1 MRPLPV
7 AFVMMLAA
15 VPASG
20 AADRVTALLARSTT
34 PGSLVLLVQD
44 GRDPRVT
51 TRWIES
57 LMAPDAQVRLLA
69 ARLLRQ
75 THPATAADPLR
86 KALATETDHFVAAE
100 QARSLLEIA
109 PDAEA
114 PVIEAA
120 ARLKDEGLAAILGRL
135 RGPRALGAF
144 DRVRDQ
150 CGSAAAAVL
159 IGAIVEGSPDIL
171 NALPAH
177 VVEDDAALKAAFVSA
192 IVIRIAPHGPWLG
205 SVLTQRSSDVR
216 MLAWW
221 SIAVSSDGASSA
233 EDVKAASTSRG
244 SSPDGPA
251 LRLGRAL
258 ALRAAGQTSDEDIVQ
273 LTAQVVKDTELPA
286 SARAAL
292 VDGAVTQ
299 LLTDRE
305 KENMPP
311 ALQKPGPPLPTTSA
325 AVSKYNAMRTVDT
338 LPRGLISD
346 VMAVSGCKA
355 KPRDAVAGALVKYGA
370 TGQPVQMGLLTSEL
384 SQPCQDAAQALML
397 TSLLGEEGAAA
408 ANAMHVVLIPLDQ
421 DFDQCLDPLKSGGS
435 DGAAHE
441 GTAPVRIGGEI
452 VPPKKTKDV
461 HPVYPKPAMDR
472 HVTGVVILDAVV
484 SSRGCVNRATVLRT
498 LDPMLDEEAVRAVIQ
513 WKFTPTLSG
522 GVPVPVL
529 MTVTVQFTLQ

>member
-15 VPASG
+15 VPAAG
-20 AADRVTALLARSTT
+20 AADRVTALLSRSTT

-51 TRWIES
+51 TRWVES
-57 LMAPDAQVRLLA
+57 LMASDARVRLLA

-86 KALATETDHFVAAE
+86 KALAAETDLFVAAE
-100 QARSLLEIA
+100 QARTLLEISA
-109 PDAEA
+109 DGDA

-120 ARLKDEGLAAILGRL
+120 ARLKDEGLTAILGRL

-150 CGSAAAAVL
+150 CGSSAAATL

-177 VVEDDAALKAAFVSA
+177 VVEDDAALKAALTSA
-192 IVIRIAPHGPWLG
+192 IIIRIAPHGPWLG
-205 SVLTQRSSDVR
+205 SVLSQRNGDVR

-233 EDVKAASTSRG
+233 EDVKAATTTPG

-258 ALRAAGQTSDEDIVQ
+258 ALRAAGLTSDEDIVQ
-273 LTAQVVKDTELPA
+273 LSAQTAKDTELPP

-292 VDGAVTQ
+292 VDGAITR
-299 LLTDRE
+299 LLTDHER
-305 KENMPP
+305 ENMPP
-311 ALQKPGPPLPTTSA
+311 LLQKSGPPPPDTAA
-325 AVSKYNAMRTVDT
+325 AVPKYNAMRTVDT

-355 KPRDAVAGALVKYGA
+355 KARDAVAGALVKYGA
-370 TGQPVQMGLLTSEL
+370 TGQPVQMGLLTSKL
-384 SQPCQDAAQALML
+384 SQPCQDAAQALVL

-408 ANAMHVVLIPLDQ
+408 ANAMHVVLVPLDQ
-421 DFDQCLDPLKSGGS
+421 DFDQCLDPLTSQGRETAPGS
-435 DGAAHE
+435 
-441 GTAPVRIGGEI
+441 APVRIGAEI

-461 HPVYPKPAMDR
+461 RPVFPQSAIDR
-472 HVTGVVILDAVV
+472 RLTGTVILDAAI
-484 SSRGCVNRATVLRT
+484 SPQGCVNRATVVRAV
-498 LDPMLDEEAVRAVIQ
+498 DPMLDEEAVRAVIQ
-513 WKFTPTLSG
+513 WKFTPTLLG

-529 MTVTVQFTLQ
+529 MTVSVQFTLQ